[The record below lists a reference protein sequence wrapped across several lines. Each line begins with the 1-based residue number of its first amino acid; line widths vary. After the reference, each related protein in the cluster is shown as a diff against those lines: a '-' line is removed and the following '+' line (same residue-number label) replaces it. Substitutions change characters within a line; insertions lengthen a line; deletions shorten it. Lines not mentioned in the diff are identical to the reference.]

1 MLAKLSLTAQKYIE
15 NAQGDWITHHLCLN
29 KSKVV
34 PNISLM

>member
-15 NAQGDWITHHLCLN
+15 NAQGDWITYHLCLN